1 MVISNFWGGSVGLS
15 SNRPGWTQP
24 TAGDLNI
31 APAVLAPDKFLSWP
45 RAEQVKYI
53 NLHGGGPLEI
63 GTPPNGM
70 SVSLAEKPTV
80 LLQLPNTPG
89 SAVPGQEFTTR
100 GPGRDAT
107 PLELAMSPSL
117 LDPAVFLAW
126 KREDQVAYL
135 QGKPNP
141 LALGGQNGQLKIFA
155 SAVPDVQAGAGVIQR
170 TSGDDQPIP
179 YYHLNDSSGGPPT
192 SIIAASAEALFP
204 SLDGKDNILPVAQ
217 RPALF
222 NMPPSALTT
231 DAQKNDF
238 VRDFN
243 NWHSGYQLEYI
254 RTHGSGGVLSI
265 VAQDGKALLTA
276 FISETKLNKVYTL
289 QSLDKNAIATM
300 SRDDQLKIPTL
311 PGGAALIT
319 QLGLSANLSTPTAQV
334 QALIDKINILQADK
348 ANGTTNKAPSQLLP
362 AADREP
368 FLMQLNILKAQI
380 ANSGLIGP
388 ADIVTKIKDLTDR
401 YDRAFAFFDVKKP
414 TQETAYMNNS
424 SRPNWYTP
432 SDPITVFK
440 DVVSLQGDIS
450 GIEKGYAV
458 FIAQEKRIAELAV
471 ARQEI
476 ASASGG
482 RVDVPY
488 LVATL
493 QMMYNLT
500 LEGHVVLETEEVNQ
514 QNALLKTYAAMQ
526 DIVNQTLQKFAKADE
541 GGKYVLGI
549 AEIDDYKFLTNPE
562 RKWDD
567 ATGKWI
573 EGPDNFTNAILISMF
588 EDMLGKGQKHPLEK
602 LRNISRPLS
611 DIFDNPPLLVDPDG
625 KTHYTGQAYDLKRL
639 THPQWSTIGTRLS
652 ETVTLINQNSQ
663 IKMNDI
669 NSLDKQRNRHFE
681 LSNNALAKM
690 NEILQ
695 NIGRI

>member
-15 SNRPGWTQP
+15 SNRPGWMMP
-24 TAGDLNI
+24 TAGDLTI
-31 APAVLAPDKFLSWP
+31 APAALTPDKFLSWP
-45 RAEQVKYI
+45 RAEQVNYI

-70 SVSLAEKPTV
+70 SVSLADKPTV

-89 SAVPGQEFTTR
+89 SAVPGQEFTVSH
-100 GPGRDAT
+100 PARDAT
-107 PLELAMSPSL
+107 PLELATSPSL

-126 KREDQVAYL
+126 KREDQVTYL
-135 QGKPNP
+135 QGKPSP
-141 LALGGQNGQLKIFA
+141 LALGGQNGQPKIFA

-179 YYHLNDSSGGPPT
+179 YYHLNGSAAGSPSS
-192 SIIAASAEALFP
+192 IVAASAEALFP
-204 SLDGKDNILPVAQ
+204 SLNGGSTILPVEE

-222 NMPPSALTT
+222 DTPPSALGT
-231 DAQKNDF
+231 DAAKRDF
-238 VRDFN
+238 VEDFN
-243 NWHSGYQLEYI
+243 SWHSAYQLEYI
-254 RTHGSGGVLSI
+254 KTHGTNGVISI
-265 VAQDGKALLTA
+265 AGQDGKALLTA
-276 FISETKLNKVYTL
+276 FISETKLNKVYIL

-300 SRDDQLKIPTL
+300 SKADQVRIPTL
-311 PGGAALIT
+311 QGGAALIEAL
-319 QLGLSANLSTPTAQV
+319 QLSADVAAQLV
-334 QALIDKINILQADK
+334 KVDALIRLVSVLRPDKV
-348 ANGTTNKAPSQLLP
+348 NGTTNKQPSQLMP
-362 AADREP
+362 AADQKP
-368 FLMQLNILKAQI
+368 FLDQLELLKKQI
-380 ANSGLIGP
+380 GNSGLIAGV
-388 ADIVTKIKDLTDR
+388 DVETKIKDLKDR
-401 YDRAFAFFDVKKP
+401 YDRAFAFFDVKKAA
-414 TQETAYMNNS
+414 QETAYMNNS
-424 SRPNWYTP
+424 DRPDGYTP
-432 SDPITVFK
+432 SDPITIFK
-440 DVVSLQGDIS
+440 DVVSLNGDIS
-450 GIEKGYAV
+450 GIENGYKI
-458 FIAQEKRIAELAV
+458 FIAQERRVAELALRRDEV
-471 ARQEI
+471 SSITGAKF
-476 ASASGG
+476 
-482 RVDVPY
+482 DVPY

-493 QMMYNLT
+493 QAMYNLE
-500 LEGHVVLETEEVNQ
+500 LEAHVVIETEEINQ

-549 AEIDDYKFLTNPE
+549 ANIDDYKFLTNPE
-562 RKWDD
+562 RKWDA
-567 ATGKWI
+567 ATNKWI

-602 LRNISRPLS
+602 LRSISRPLS
-611 DIFDNPPLLVDPDG
+611 DIFDNPPLFVDPQG
-625 KTHYTGQAYDLKRL
+625 NTHYTGQDYDLKRL

-695 NIGRI
+695 NIGRA